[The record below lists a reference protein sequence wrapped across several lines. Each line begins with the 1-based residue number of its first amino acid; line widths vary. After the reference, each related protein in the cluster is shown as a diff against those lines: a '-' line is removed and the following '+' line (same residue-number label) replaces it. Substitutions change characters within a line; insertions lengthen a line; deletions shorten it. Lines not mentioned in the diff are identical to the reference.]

1 MIVDGSRSAES
12 DGPPQRRLIP
22 LLAGRLV
29 VSFGILVG
37 ALALTAERVRAGTD
51 VPERG
56 LYATVV
62 VAFVATILAAVVSSR
77 VRRRRAFAALQLTSD
92 AAIVSALVHF
102 SGGADS
108 FFGFLYVPSTVYAAL
123 LFGRRGAYAASA
135 LGAVGYGSVLL
146 LAHGASVGHGSPV
159 TDPVQLA
166 VWGLNAGAL
175 MLVALL
181 ASALSRERDRA
192 GLALAETSRDLAS
205 LQRLHQRTVE
215 SLTSGLIT
223 TDPTG
228 QITSWNPEAERITGA
243 PGAEVL
249 GRSLEEV
256 IPGAH
261 ARVIEAAGSGEKFR
275 ARLRHHNRRG
285 EDLHLGLA
293 GSRLLVGE
301 RDPGGYVVIF
311 QDVTQVV
318 EMEAQLRRHERLAG
332 IGQLAADLAHE
343 IRNPLAAISGSIQI
357 LEGGVDSEESD
368 EARRLMNIVVRETDR
383 LNALITDFLQFARP
397 APARPEPVAIATV
410 LRDMAQIFES
420 VRPPCVEL
428 SIDASPD
435 LRVVADDRQLRQLL
449 WNLFLNAVQAMP
461 DGGRLEIRAQRAAAQ
476 GASLERRSGNAEG
489 PSWVEIRVADTGT
502 GIAEEVLERIFD
514 PFFTTKKEGS
524 GLGLAT
530 VHRIVEGNGGHVKV
544 ESAVGRGTRFC
555 VLLPAAEQAR

>member
-1 MIVDGSRSAES
+1 M
-12 DGPPQRRLIP
+12 LP

-29 VSFGILVG
+29 VALGILVG
-37 ALALTAERVRAGTD
+37 ALALTAERARAGTD
-51 VPERG
+51 VPERA

-62 VAFVATILAAVVSSR
+62 LAFVTTILAAIVNSR
-77 VRRRRAFAALQLTSD
+77 VRRRRAFAGLQLVSD
-92 AAIVSALVHF
+92 VAIVSALVHF

-108 FFGFLYVPSTVYAAL
+108 FFGFLYVPITVYAAL

-135 LGAVGYGSVLL
+135 LGAVGYGTVLL
-146 LAHGASVGHGSPV
+146 IAHWESMARGAQAA
-159 TDPVQLA
+159 DPVQLA

-192 GLALAETSRDLAS
+192 GRALAETSRDLAS

-223 TDPTG
+223 TDPGG

-243 PGAEVL
+243 PVAEVL
-249 GRSLEEV
+249 GRALDEV

-261 ARVIEAAGSGEKFR
+261 ARVLEAAGSGEKFR
-275 ARLRHHNRRG
+275 ARLRHRNRRG

-301 RDPGGYVVIF
+301 GDPGGYVVIF
-311 QDVTQVV
+311 QDVTKVV
-318 EMEAQLRRHERLAG
+318 AMEAELRRHERLAG

-357 LEGGVDSEESD
+357 LEGGAEGEESD

-383 LNALITDFLQFARP
+383 LNALITDFLLFARP
-397 APARPEPVAIATV
+397 APARPEPVAIETV
-410 LRDMAQIFES
+410 LRDMAQLFES
-420 VRPPCVEL
+420 VRPPSVEL
-428 SIDASPD
+428 VIDAPPE

-476 GASLERRSGNAEG
+476 GAALERRNGNAEG
-489 PSWVEIRVADTGT
+489 PPWVEIRVADTGT
-502 GIAEEVLERIFD
+502 GIAEDVLERIFD

-544 ESAVGRGTRFC
+544 ESAVDRGTRFC
-555 VLLPAAEQAR
+555 VLLPAADRER

>member
-1 MIVDGSRSAES
+1 MDPSQSPEAE
-12 DGPPQRRLIP
+12 GPLRHRMLP

-29 VSFGILVG
+29 VAFGILVG
-37 ALALTAERVRAGTD
+37 ALALTAERARAGTD
-51 VPERG
+51 VPERA

-62 VAFVATILAAVVSSR
+62 LAFVTTILAAIVNSR
-77 VRRRRAFAALQLTSD
+77 IRRRRAFAGLQLVSD
-92 AAIVSALVHF
+92 VAIVSALVHF

-108 FFGFLYVPSTVYAAL
+108 FFGFLYVPITVYAAL

-135 LGAVGYGSVLL
+135 LGAVGYGTVLL
-146 LAHGASVGHGSPV
+146 IAHWESMARGAQAA
-159 TDPVQLA
+159 DPVQLA

-192 GLALAETSRDLAS
+192 GRALAETSRDLAS

-223 TDPTG
+223 TDPGG

-243 PGAEVL
+243 PVADVL
-249 GRSLEEV
+249 GRALDEV

-261 ARVIEAAGSGEKFR
+261 ARVLEAAGSGEKFR
-275 ARLRHHNRRG
+275 ARLRHRNRRG

-301 RDPGGYVVIF
+301 GDPGGYVVIF
-311 QDVTQVV
+311 QDVTKVV
-318 EMEAQLRRHERLAG
+318 EMEAELRRHERLAG

-357 LEGGVDSEESD
+357 LEGGAEGEESD

-383 LNALITDFLQFARP
+383 LNALITDFLLFARP
-397 APARPEPVAIATV
+397 APARPEPVAIETV
-410 LRDMAQIFES
+410 LRDMAQLFES
-420 VRPPCVEL
+420 VRPPSVQL
-428 SIDASPD
+428 VIDAPPE

-476 GASLERRSGNAEG
+476 GAALERRNGNAEG
-489 PSWVEIRVADTGT
+489 PPWVEIRVADTGT
-502 GIAEEVLERIFD
+502 GIAEDVLERIFD

-544 ESAVGRGTRFC
+544 ESAVDRGTRFC
-555 VLLPAAEQAR
+555 VLLPAADRAR

>member
-1 MIVDGSRSAES
+1 M
-12 DGPPQRRLIP
+12 LP

-29 VSFGILVG
+29 VAFGILVG
-37 ALALTAERVRAGTD
+37 ALALTAERARAGTD
-51 VPERG
+51 VPERA

-62 VAFVATILAAVVSSR
+62 LAFVTTILAAIVNSR
-77 VRRRRAFAALQLTSD
+77 VRRRRAFAGLQLISD
-92 AAIVSALVHF
+92 VAIVSALVHF

-108 FFGFLYVPSTVYAAL
+108 FFGFLYVPITVYAAL

-135 LGAVGYGSVLL
+135 LGAVGYGTVLL
-146 LAHGASVGHGSPV
+146 IAHWESMARGAQAA
-159 TDPVQLA
+159 DPVQLA

-192 GLALAETSRDLAS
+192 GRALAETSRDLAS

-223 TDPTG
+223 TDPGG

-243 PGAEVL
+243 PVADVL
-249 GRSLEEV
+249 GRALDEV

-261 ARVIEAAGSGEKFR
+261 ARVLEAAGSGEKFR
-275 ARLRHHNRRG
+275 ARLRHRNRRG

-301 RDPGGYVVIF
+301 GDPGGYVVIF
-311 QDVTQVV
+311 QDVTKVV
-318 EMEAQLRRHERLAG
+318 EMEAELRRHERLAG

-357 LEGGVDSEESD
+357 LEGGAEGEESD

-383 LNALITDFLQFARP
+383 LNALITDFLLFARP
-397 APARPEPVAIATV
+397 APARPEPVAIETV
-410 LRDMAQIFES
+410 LRDMAQLFES
-420 VRPPCVEL
+420 VRPPSVQL
-428 SIDASPD
+428 VIDAPPE

-476 GASLERRSGNAEG
+476 GAALERRNGNAEG
-489 PSWVEIRVADTGT
+489 PPWVEIRVADTGT
-502 GIAEEVLERIFD
+502 GIAEDVLERIFD

-544 ESAVGRGTRFC
+544 ESAVDRGTRFC
-555 VLLPAAEQAR
+555 VLLPAADRAR

>member
-1 MIVDGSRSAES
+1 M
-12 DGPPQRRLIP
+12 LP

-29 VSFGILVG
+29 VAFGILVG
-37 ALALTAERVRAGTD
+37 ALALTAERARAGTD
-51 VPERG
+51 VPERA

-62 VAFVATILAAVVSSR
+62 LAFVTTILAAIVNSR
-77 VRRRRAFAALQLTSD
+77 IRRRRAFAGLQLVSD
-92 AAIVSALVHF
+92 VAIVSALVHF

-108 FFGFLYVPSTVYAAL
+108 FFGFLYVPITVYAAL

-135 LGAVGYGSVLL
+135 LGAVGYGTVLL
-146 LAHGASVGHGSPV
+146 IAHWESMARGAQAA
-159 TDPVQLA
+159 DPVQLA

-192 GLALAETSRDLAS
+192 GRALAETSRDLAS

-223 TDPTG
+223 TDPSG

-243 PGAEVL
+243 PVADVL
-249 GRSLEEV
+249 GRALDDV

-261 ARVIEAAGSGEKFR
+261 ARVLEAAGSGEKFR
-275 ARLRHHNRRG
+275 ARLRHRNRRG

-293 GSRLLVGE
+293 GSRLLVGDG
-301 RDPGGYVVIF
+301 DPGGYVVIF
-311 QDVTQVV
+311 QDVTKGV
-318 EMEAQLRRHERLAG
+318 EMEAELRRHERLAG

-357 LEGGVDSEESD
+357 LEGGAEGEESD

-383 LNALITDFLQFARP
+383 LNALITDFLLFARP
-397 APARPEPVAIATV
+397 APARPEPVAIETV
-410 LRDMAQIFES
+410 LRDMAQLFES
-420 VRPPCVEL
+420 VRPPSVEL
-428 SIDASPD
+428 VIDAPPE

-476 GASLERRSGNAEG
+476 GAALERRNGNAEG
-489 PSWVEIRVADTGT
+489 PPWVEIRVADTGT
-502 GIAEEVLERIFD
+502 GIAEDVLERIFD

-544 ESAVGRGTRFC
+544 ESAVDRGTRFC
-555 VLLPAAEQAR
+555 VLLPAADRAR

>member
-1 MIVDGSRSAES
+1 M
-12 DGPPQRRLIP
+12 LP

-29 VSFGILVG
+29 VAFGILVG
-37 ALALTAERVRAGTD
+37 ALALTAERARSGTD
-51 VPERG
+51 VPERA

-62 VAFVATILAAVVSSR
+62 LAFVTTILAAVVNSR
-77 VRRRRAFAALQLTSD
+77 VRRRRAFAVLQLASD
-92 AAIVSALVHF
+92 VAIVSALVHF

-108 FFGFLYVPSTVYAAL
+108 FFGFLYVPITVYAAL

-135 LGAVGYGSVLL
+135 LGAVGYGTVLL
-146 LAHGASVGHGSPV
+146 IGHWESMARGALAA
-159 TDPVQLA
+159 DPVQLA

-192 GLALAETSRDLAS
+192 GRALAETSRDLAS

-223 TDPTG
+223 TDPGG

-243 PGAEVL
+243 SVAEVL
-249 GRSLEEV
+249 GRALDDV

-261 ARVIEAAGSGEKFR
+261 ARVLEAAGSGEKFR
-275 ARLRHHNRRG
+275 ARLRHRNCRG
-285 EDLHLGLA
+285 EELHLGLA
-293 GSRLLVGE
+293 GSRLLVGDG
-301 RDPGGYVVIF
+301 DPGGYVVIF
-311 QDVTQVV
+311 QDVTKVV
-318 EMEAQLRRHERLAG
+318 EMEAELRRHERLAG

-357 LEGGVDSEESD
+357 LEGGAEGEESD

-383 LNALITDFLQFARP
+383 LNALITDFLHFARP
-397 APARPEPVAIATV
+397 APARPESIAIETV
-410 LRDMAQIFES
+410 LRDMAQLFES
-420 VRPPCVEL
+420 VRPPSVEL
-428 SIDASPD
+428 VIDAPPE

-476 GASLERRSGNAEG
+476 GASLERRNGNAEG
-489 PSWVEIRVADTGT
+489 PPWVEIRVADTGT
-502 GIAEEVLERIFD
+502 GIAEDVLERIFD

-544 ESAVGRGTRFC
+544 ESALGRGTRFC
-555 VLLPAAEQAR
+555 VLLPAADRAR